1 MIYRMEEGGKNRSL
15 QKKRLTLKEAV
26 VLKRRKNLDPETK
39 AKRRMQEELVQQNLV
54 AKKRQLQHLKLRKSE
69 EE

>member
-26 VLKRRKNLDPETK
+26 VLKRRKNLGRETK
-39 AKRRMQEELVQQNLV
+39 VKRRMQEELVQ
-54 AKKRQLQHLKLRKSE
+54 
-69 EE
+69 